1 MDKINFIFRQLLD
14 YRRNTAIDFADADSQ
29 AKTYSGQIYWEYL
42 NRLKEAI
49 NDYLSSFDFTCQI
62 VIKESVVSI
71 EIFSPSVGDV
81 PYMTFSFGATSEIN
95 KSTCSNFTLLGFY
108 SYNRTKLDRPSI
120 SKKKRKWFRCPEK
133 HQNHFLFIIIISTQ
147 PTTTHTSN
155 TDAVS

>member
-42 NRLKEAI
+42 KRLKEAI

-108 SYNRTKLDRPSI
+108 SYNRTKLDIPLNHI
-120 SKKKRKWFRCPEK
+120 VQPIAVIDNLEK
-133 HQNHFLFIIIISTQ
+133 QLQIF
-147 PTTTHTSN
+147 
-155 TDAVS
+155 DACELKESVETWRSFVIQK

>member
-81 PYMTFSFGATSEIN
+81 PYMTFSFGATLEIN

-108 SYNRTKLDRPSI
+108 SYNRTKLDIPLNHI
-120 SKKKRKWFRCPEK
+120 VQPIAVIDNLEK
-133 HQNHFLFIIIISTQ
+133 QLQIFDACELKESVETWRSFIIQ
-147 PTTTHTSN
+147 K
-155 TDAVS
+155 